1 MSEKTEL
8 CGFLPGL
15 IQGYITFSVSP
26 LESQNN
32 FVISLLNK
40 HESDPLYTKSG
51 RNLVLL
57 TQSQGKV
64 YVRYVM
70 HQGMKSGAT
79 VTGIIVR
86 KMLGLF
92 YLSSCFRHSGL
103 CFEVSIQAQNDW
115 NLLSMW
121 LGIGEDLLSDNL
133 KPVTEEL
140 WIVLFIEKMLS
151 GYQQVKL
158 LRAENDVVSGKLR
171 SLHYTFPLTL
181 LQAQT
186 PACEKNSFFPK
197 SPEVH
202 LCVEV
207 RSWLGWH
214 SCRFLLR
221 QGVAKKYVC
230 VFRTHPE
237 VLRGQGKGWDGNL
250 TGRWENWCETLR
262 QFPSSQ
268 EFLSVGNC
276 SWKETQLWLA
286 LSGFSCIRNSA
297 GWSLIS
303 DIIDK
308 SVAELDI
315 KLMIN
320 FLVALFF
327 PNRYIPYL
335 KVLLS
340 NKFGRA
346 FFPCLT
352 TKKICICLRIY

>member
-158 LRAENDVVSGKLR
+158 LRAENDVESGKLR

-250 TGRWENWCETLR
+250 DREVGELVWDPEAISLLPGISQCWKLQLERDSALTGTFRFLLHKKFCWMITHFRYYR
-262 QFPSSQ
+262 QK
-268 EFLSVGNC
+268 C
-276 SWKETQLWLA
+276 
-286 LSGFSCIRNSA
+286 
-297 GWSLIS
+297 
-303 DIIDK
+303 
-308 SVAELDI
+308 
-315 KLMIN
+315 
-320 FLVALFF
+320 
-327 PNRYIPYL
+327 
-335 KVLLS
+335 
-340 NKFGRA
+340 GRA
-346 FFPCLT
+346 GYKT
-352 TKKICICLRIY
+352 DD

>member
-1 MSEKTEL
+1 MMLNLENSDHSIILFHLPFYRHRHLLVRKIVFSQKALRCTCVL
-8 CGFLPGL
+8 RWGHGWGDTAAGFCWDKEW
-15 IQGYITFSVSP
+15 QRNMCVFSGP
-26 LESQNN
+26 
-32 FVISLLNK
+32 
-40 HESDPLYTKSG
+40 
-51 RNLVLL
+51 
-57 TQSQGKV
+57 TQKCWGGKV
-64 YVRYVM
+64 KG
-70 HQGMKSGAT
+70 GMA
-79 VTGIIVR
+79 I
-86 KMLGLF
+86 
-92 YLSSCFRHSGL
+92 
-103 CFEVSIQAQNDW
+103 W
-115 NLLSMW
+115 
-121 LGIGEDLLSDNL
+121 
-133 KPVTEEL
+133 
-140 WIVLFIEKMLS
+140 
-151 GYQQVKL
+151 
-158 LRAENDVVSGKLR
+158 
-171 SLHYTFPLTL
+171 
-181 LQAQT
+181 
-186 PACEKNSFFPK
+186 
-197 SPEVH
+197 
-202 LCVEV
+202 
-207 RSWLGWH
+207 
-214 SCRFLLR
+214 
-221 QGVAKKYVC
+221 
-230 VFRTHPE
+230 
-237 VLRGQGKGWDGNL
+237 

-352 TKKICICLRIY
+352 TKKNMYLP